1 MSTTTAPIGAE
12 QETKRAAGSVA
23 AVKVE
28 PYLFFGGRCEE
39 AVEFY
44 RQALNAEV
52 VAMMRFKDA
61 PQSGG
66 CGPANGV
73 NGERIMHAG
82 FRVGETLIMASDGCD
97 DAKPKFEGFALSIT
111 APSEE
116 VATRRFAALAEGG
129 QIIQPLSQTFF
140 AKCFGMVTDRF
151 GVMWMVIAQP

>member
-1 MSTTTAPIGAE
+1 MSTTTAPIGTE
-12 QETKRAAGSVA
+12 QETKRATGSVA
-23 AVKVE
+23 ALKVE

-61 PQSGG
+61 PESGG
-66 CGPANGV
+66 CGPA

-97 DAKPKFEGFALSIT
+97 DSKPKFEGFALSIT
-111 APSEE
+111 APNEAE
-116 VATRRFAALAEGG
+116 AARRFTALADGG
-129 QIIQPLSQTFF
+129 QIVQPLMQTFF
-140 AKCFGMVTDRF
+140 AKSFGMVTDRF